1 MTGNGRKFHTVPF
14 ARWRVMSAD
23 LCDLGQLQNTIH
35 GFVEV
40 DVTVPRTHLRER
52 KERTGESLSFTG
64 YVAHCLAQAVAVD
77 KEIQAFRQGR
87 NLVIFEDV
95 DVALMIEGEVE
106 GHKIVVNHVVRA
118 AQLKDV
124 EQIHHEIRAAQ
135 AGVKER
141 VRQQSR
147 FRFLTVLPWFGRSL
161 VFRFIRSHAQLWSA
175 MAGTVAITAVGMFGP
190 GRMGWGLP
198 IVPAPLMLTLGG
210 ISEKPVVVNGRIEPR
225 EILCMTI
232 SLDHDVVD
240 GAPAARFVARLTELL
255 EAGHGL
261 VAEPPRQATE
271 AGAAVRG

>member
-1 MTGNGRKFHTVPF
+1 MTSNGKKYHTVPF
-14 ARWRVMSAD
+14 SPWRAMSAD

-40 DVTVPRTHLRER
+40 DVTVPRACLREH
-52 KERTGESLSFTG
+52 KARTGESLSFTG
-64 YVAHCLAQAVAVD
+64 YVAHCLAQAVAAD
-77 KEIQAFRQGR
+77 KEVQAFRQGR

-95 DVALMIEGEVE
+95 DVALMIEGEIE
-106 GHKIVVNHVVRA
+106 GRKIVVNHIVRA
-118 AQLKDV
+118 AQLKSV
-124 EQIHHEIRAAQ
+124 GEIHREIRVAQ

-147 FRFLTVLPWFGRSL
+147 FRFLTVMPWFVRSL
-161 VFRFIRSHAQLWSA
+161 VFRFLRGHARLWSG

-198 IVPAPLMLTLGG
+198 IAPAPLMLTLGG
-210 ISEKPVVVNGRIEPR
+210 ISEKPAIVNGRIESR

-240 GAPAARFVARLTELL
+240 GAPAARFVSRLTELL

-261 VAEPPRQATE
+261 CAEPSRAAE
-271 AGAAVRG
+271 AGAPAQE